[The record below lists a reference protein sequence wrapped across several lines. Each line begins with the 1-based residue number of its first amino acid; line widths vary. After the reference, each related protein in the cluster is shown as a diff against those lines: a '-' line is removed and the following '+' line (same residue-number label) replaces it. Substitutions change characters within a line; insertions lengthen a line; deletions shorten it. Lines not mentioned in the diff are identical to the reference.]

1 MLTTGYG
8 HDADLNVIRVP
19 LDNIHDNPYQP
30 RLHYSE
36 ESIQELA
43 EDIFRAG
50 LLQPPQARPNPCL
63 PGHFH
68 LAFGHRRLRAF
79 KWLRENYADDPR
91 WEKMPLIIV
100 QRNER
105 EFFECAMI
113 ENAQRSDLNAIE
125 KAKAMLYYIDHFK
138 ASQVEAGRLFGL
150 HTQGAVSNIVRLIK
164 LPQSVQA
171 LIQTGILS
179 ELKAR
184 QLLTLSPADAVR
196 ISQGM
201 LRFEPEDRDE
211 YFGRELRLCRERA
224 AGTNE
229 RSRRGRVRLLGGICP
244 HCSKVPEKGY
254 MPEASQWRCCECG
267 GVVRVT
273 IAV

>member
-50 LLQPPQARPNPCL
+50 LLQPPQARPNPRL

-91 WEKMPLIIV
+91 
-100 QRNER
+100 
-105 EFFECAMI
+105 
-113 ENAQRSDLNAIE
+113 
-125 KAKAMLYYIDHFK
+125 
-138 ASQVEAGRLFGL
+138 
-150 HTQGAVSNIVRLIK
+150 
-164 LPQSVQA
+164 
-171 LIQTGILS
+171 
-179 ELKAR
+179 
-184 QLLTLSPADAVR
+184 
-196 ISQGM
+196 
-201 LRFEPEDRDE
+201 
-211 YFGRELRLCRERA
+211 
-224 AGTNE
+224 
-229 RSRRGRVRLLGGICP
+229 
-244 HCSKVPEKGY
+244 
-254 MPEASQWRCCECG
+254 
-267 GVVRVT
+267 
-273 IAV
+273 